1 MRRALLVLVAV
12 ALVSALASFVAPA
25 RAAVP
30 VLVLDGRGFGHGV
43 GMAQDGALSMGQAGA
58 TYQQILGQFYPGT
71 AIARKA
77 GYVRVPVLVSTAR
90 VASVTFPDG
99 GQVRDT
105 LGNDQSPGF
114 PIEVAPGGHARI
126 TFDGTYHVDVDGARA
141 RPGASAATEAA
152 EVPFQDASPTTTVAP
167 TGPTLPGVTTPP
179 TEPPV
184 STTAPGETTT
194 TTGGTSPAPGPAPA
208 PTVRASSPRPILSV
222 PATGGTIAVDGRG
235 RRYRGFVEANAAQGP
250 LRLVDQVD
258 VEQYLR
264 GMGEVRN
271 PKWPLASLK
280 TQAIAARTYA
290 LRAMSS
296 VGEICEDQ
304 RCQVYLGAQAEYAQM
319 DRAVRE
325 TQGQVL
331 TYRGALASTVYS
343 ANGGG
348 FEASPA
354 EGFGPGSATFP
365 YLRAA
370 PYLSKDPAP
379 WTVKIALSDL
389 ARRMG
394 YKGTI
399 TNVRVSQAGPSG
411 RAMQVALDGTAG
423 TKQVP
428 GVSFDRALGL
438 KSTLFAPRI
447 EQADVA
453 PPPPAAEAAIQSLPD
468 QVQTGPPP
476 SVPPD
481 TPLDQL
487 GIPLRTTTT
496 SPLSRAAA
504 RSGQVAAARL
514 PGSDGSPWRAL
525 AVFLLITAAAAGAV
539 LYGTRREVR

>member
-1 MRRALLVLVAV
+1 
-12 ALVSALASFVAPA
+12 
-25 RAAVP
+25 
-30 VLVLDGRGFGHGV
+30 
-43 GMAQDGALSMGQAGA
+43 
-58 TYQQILGQFYPGT
+58 
-71 AIARKA
+71 
-77 GYVRVPVLVSTAR
+77 
-90 VASVTFPDG
+90 VTPPPPPTPPSSPDTTVPDG
-99 GQVRDT
+99 
-105 LGNDQSPGF
+105 
-114 PIEVAPGGHARI
+114 
-126 TFDGTYHVDVDGARA
+126 
-141 RPGASAATEAA
+141 
-152 EVPFQDASPTTTVAP
+152 SPTTTSAP
-167 TGPTLPGVTTPP
+167 PP
-179 TEPPV
+179 
-184 STTAPGETTT
+184 A
-194 TTGGTSPAPGPAPA
+194 AAPA
-208 PTVRASSPRPILSV
+208 VTASSPRPILSV
-222 PATGGTIAVDGRG
+222 PTTGGTIAVDGRG

-250 LRLVDQVD
+250 LRLVNQVD

-271 PKWPLASLK
+271 PKWPLPSLK

-304 RCQVYLGAQAEYAQM
+304 RCQVYLGAQAEYPQM

-354 EGFGPGSATFP
+354 EGFGPGSSTYP

-370 PYLSKDPAP
+370 PYPSKDPAP

-389 ARRMG
+389 ARRMA
-394 YKGTI
+394 YRGTI
-399 TNVRVSQAGPSG
+399 TNVRVSQTGPSG

-423 TKQVP
+423 TKQVA

-468 QVQTGPPP
+468 QVQTAPPP
-476 SVPPD
+476 SVPAD

-487 GIPLRTTTT
+487 GIPLRSTTTARPSSPPRELAAAAT
-496 SPLSRAAA
+496 SP
-504 RSGQVAAARL
+504 G
-514 PGSDGSPWRAL
+514 PGDSPWTAL
-525 AVFLLITAAAAGAV
+525 AIFILITAAAASAV
-539 LYGTRREVR
+539 LYGTRRQ

>member
-1 MRRALLVLVAV
+1 MRRALVLVAAV
-12 ALVSALASFVAPA
+12 ALVSASASLAPPA

-71 AIARKA
+71 AIARRA
-77 GYVRVPVLVSTAR
+77 GYVRVPVLVAAAR

-99 GQVRDT
+99 GQIRDT

-114 PIEVAPGGHARI
+114 PIDVAPGGRARI
-126 TFDGTYHVDVDGARA
+126 TFDGTYHVDVDGART
-141 RPGASAATEAA
+141 AAEAA
-152 EVPFQDASPTTTVAP
+152 EVPLQQPAPTTTAASPLPTVTPPPPPTPPSSPDTTVPDGSPTTTSAP
-167 TGPTLPGVTTPP
+167 PP
-179 TEPPV
+179 
-184 STTAPGETTT
+184 A
-194 TTGGTSPAPGPAPA
+194 AAPA
-208 PTVRASSPRPILSV
+208 VTASSPRPILSV
-222 PATGGTIAVDGRG
+222 PTTGGTIAVDGRG

-250 LRLVDQVD
+250 LRLVNQVD

-304 RCQVYLGAQAEYAQM
+304 RCQVYLGAQAEYPQM

-354 EGFGPGSATFP
+354 EGFGPGSSTYP

-370 PYLSKDPAP
+370 PYPSKDPAP

-389 ARRMG
+389 ARRMA
-394 YKGTI
+394 YRGTI
-399 TNVRVSQAGPSG
+399 TNVRVSQTGPSG

-423 TKQVP
+423 TKQVA

-468 QVQTGPPP
+468 QVQTAPPP

-481 TPLDQL
+481 TPLEQL

-504 RSGQVAAARL
+504 RSGAVGAARL
-514 PGSDGSPWRAL
+514 PASGDSPWRAL

-539 LYGTRREVR
+539 LYGTGRDLR

>member
-1 MRRALLVLVAV
+1 MRRASVLVAAL
-12 ALVSALASFVAPA
+12 ALVSASTLVPSA

-43 GMAQDGALSMGQAGA
+43 GMAQDGALSMGQSGA

-99 GQVRDT
+99 GQIRDT

-114 PIEVAPGGHARI
+114 PIDVAPGGHASI
-126 TFDGTYHVDVDGARA
+126 TFDGTYHVDVQGARSDG
-141 RPGASAATEAA
+141 RAATQAA
-152 EVPFQDASPTTTVAP
+152 EVPLQQPAPTTTAPPTAP
-167 TGPTLPGVTTPP
+167 TFPGVTTPP
-179 TEPPV
+179 TDPPV
-184 STTAPGETTT
+184 STTTPGATTT
-194 TTGGTSPAPGPAPA
+194 TTGGATPPPP
-208 PTVRASSPRPILSV
+208 PTPDTTVRASSPRPILSV

-235 RRYRGFVEANAAQGP
+235 RRYRGFVEANGAQGP
-250 LRLVDQVD
+250 LRLVNQVD

-271 PKWPLASLK
+271 PKWPLPSLK

-354 EGFGPGSATFP
+354 EGFGPGSSTYP

-370 PYLSKDPAP
+370 PYPSKDPAP
-379 WTVKIALSDL
+379 WTVKIALGDL

-394 YKGTI
+394 YRGTI
-399 TNVRVSQAGPSG
+399 TNVRVSQTGPSG
-411 RAMQVALDGTAG
+411 RAMQVALEGTAG

-428 GVSFDRALGL
+428 GIAFDAALGL
-438 KSTLFAPRI
+438 KSTLFSARI
-447 EQADVA
+447 EQAAVA
-453 PPPPAAEAAIQSLPD
+453 PPPPVAEAAIQSLPD

-487 GIPLRTTTT
+487 GIPLRSTTT
-496 SPLSRAAA
+496 SPLSGVAA
-504 RSGQVAAARL
+504 RRGQVAAARL

-525 AVFLLITAAAAGAV
+525 AVFLLITACAAGAV
-539 LYGTRREVR
+539 LYGTRREPR

>member
-1 MRRALLVLVAV
+1 MRRASVLVAAL
-12 ALVSALASFVAPA
+12 ALVWASTLAPAA

-99 GQVRDT
+99 GQIRDT

-114 PIEVAPGGHARI
+114 PIDVAPGGHARI
-126 TFDGTYHVDVDGARA
+126 TFDGTYHVDVQGARPAA
-141 RPGASAATEAA
+141 RATAQAAD
-152 EVPFQDASPTTTVAP
+152 VPLQQPSPTTTVAP
-167 TGPTLPGVTTPP
+167 PGPTLPGVTTPP
-179 TEPPV
+179 TDAPV
-184 STTAPGETTT
+184 TTTTPGETTT
-194 TTGGTSPAPGPAPA
+194 TTGGTPPPAPPEA
-208 PTVRASSPRPILSV
+208 TASAASPRPILSV

-250 LRLVDQVD
+250 LRLVNQVD

-271 PKWPLASLK
+271 PKWPLPSLK

-304 RCQVYLGAQAEYAQM
+304 RCQVYLGAQAEYPQM

-331 TYRGALASTVYS
+331 TYRSALASTVYS

-354 EGFGPGSATFP
+354 EGFGPGSSTYP

-379 WTVKIALSDL
+379 WTVKIALGDL

-394 YKGTI
+394 YSGTI
-399 TNVRVSQAGPSG
+399 TNVRVSQTGPSG
-411 RAMQVALDGTAG
+411 RAMQVAIDGTAG
-423 TKQVP
+423 TKQVA
-428 GVSFDRALGL
+428 GVAFDAALGL
-438 KSTLFAPRI
+438 KSTLFSPRI
-447 EQADVA
+447 EQAAVA

-487 GIPLRTTTT
+487 GITLRSTTT
-496 SPLSRAAA
+496 SPLSGVAA
-504 RSGQVAAARL
+504 RRGQVAVARL
-514 PGSDGSPWRAL
+514 PGSGDSPWRAL
-525 AVFLLITAAAAGAV
+525 AVFLLITAGAAGAV
-539 LYGTRREVR
+539 VYGTRRT

>member
-1 MRRALLVLVAV
+1 MRRALLIVAV
-12 ALVSALASFVAPA
+12 VALASASGSFVAPA

-99 GQVRDT
+99 GQIRDA
-105 LGNDQSPGF
+105 LGDDQSRGF

-126 TFDGTYHVDVDGARA
+126 TFDGTYHVDVDGARPAA
-141 RPGASAATEAA
+141 RATAQAA
-152 EVPFQDASPTTTVAP
+152 EAPLQEPSPTTTVAP

-179 TEPPV
+179 AEPPD
-184 STTAPGETTT
+184 STTVPGETTT
-194 TTGGTSPAPGPAPA
+194 TTTDGASTPAA
-208 PTVRASSPRPILSV
+208 TVHASSPRPILSV

-250 LRLVDQVD
+250 LRLVNQID

-331 TYRGALASTVYS
+331 TYRGGLASTVYS

-354 EGFGPGSATFP
+354 EGFGPGSAAFP
-365 YLRAA
+365 YLRPA
-370 PYLSKDPAP
+370 PYFSKDPAP
-379 WTVKIALSDL
+379 WTVKIALRDL
-389 ARRMG
+389 ARRVG
-394 YKGTI
+394 YRGTI
-399 TNVRVSQAGPSG
+399 TNVRVSQTGPSG

-438 KSTLFAPRI
+438 RSTLFAPRI

-453 PPPPAAEAAIQSLPD
+453 PPPPPPEAAIQSLPD
-468 QVQTGPPP
+468 QVETGPPP

-487 GIPLRTTTT
+487 GIPLRSTTT
-496 SPLSRAAA
+496 SPLPRAAA
-504 RSGQVAAARL
+504 RRGQVAAARL
-514 PGSDGSPWRAL
+514 PGSDGSTWRAL
-525 AVFLLITAAAAGAV
+525 AVFLLITASAAGAV
-539 LYGTRREVR
+539 LYGTRRQPH